1 MTIHT
6 RKAAIIALEFEDIS
20 FQTSRIN
27 PPQNELNSL
36 WVRYA
41 ILRRYVKKFLK
52 NSRFTGRIFKT
63 SRLQILLP
71 AVSVRKNLKNW
82 KRPKGALESA
92 PNSHKTRTETGY
104 NTDERNHLDTPIKT
118 KKLRCPSEFFVPI
131 VSSLWQFRPVFSSL
145 LEKTWKNFRSQ
156 TKKQYLGSLT

>member
-6 RKAAIIALEFEDIS
+6 RKDAIIALEFEDIS

-27 PPQNELNSL
+27 SPQNELNSL

-41 ILRRYVKKFLK
+41 ILCRYVKKFLK

-63 SRLQILLP
+63 SRLQILHP
-71 AVSVRKNLKNW
+71 TVSVRKNLKNW
-82 KRPKGALESA
+82 KRLEGALESA
-92 PNSHKTRTETGY
+92 PNSHRLIDKAHST
-104 NTDERNHLDTPIKT
+104 KSAQT
-118 KKLRCPSEFFVPI
+118 KKLRYRSEFFVLI
-131 VSSLWQFRPVFSSL
+131 VSSLWQFRPVFSIL

-156 TKKQYLGSLT
+156 TKKPSLGSLT